1 LAQSKYK
8 KIPRKEKRTTT
19 AMDIMTLFTELG
31 PVISSAGFITFLS
44 ALQVNQYM
52 TPIVQQSVKSVVDL
66 VPKRVANLGS
76 NLPGASIVRA
86 ILAMLLA
93 IAILGLIYTFV
104 IAPIYS
110 ETVERVNNNMSNE

>member
-1 LAQSKYK
+1 
-8 KIPRKEKRTTT
+8 
-19 AMDIMTLFTELG
+19 MDVMTLLTELG

-52 TPIVQQSVKSVVDL
+52 TPIVQQSVKALVEF
-66 VPKRVANLGS
+66 VPKSVANLGS

-93 IAILGLIYTFV
+93 ITVLGLIYAFV
-104 IAPIYS
+104 IEPLYS
-110 ETVERVNNNMSNE
+110 DTMARVNGNMNQ

>member
-1 LAQSKYK
+1 
-8 KIPRKEKRTTT
+8 
-19 AMDIMTLFTELG
+19 MDIMTLFTELG